1 MTNSNPQSMRGMPP
15 RGLKSKLQLAAKFGT
30 PSSTATTQR
39 TARQSPEAPTRKPAA
54 AEAPPTDESAE
65 LIALLHACS
74 PTYMKLRS
82 AELRSAD
89 LRGGAGAPPLPS
101 STKSA
106 PAAPIGP
113 VAIHMP
119 SVTPSTVAPPMEL
132 VAPPMEV
139 VAPPMVVVPDAIR
152 SVAAAAEAALEA
164 AACPA
169 KAAIFIN
176 DDEAPFDETPSQSSL
191 LADPLALL
199 IASQLACGPET
210 RVRLSGKRRK
220 HLSVSATDERALER
234 ALVAGAGH

>member
-1 MTNSNPQSMRGMPP
+1 MREMPP

-30 PSSTATTQR
+30 PSSTATTPR
-39 TARQSPEAPTRKPAA
+39 TKRQSPEAPTRKPAA

-89 LRGGAGAPPLPS
+89 LRGGAGAPPLAS

-119 SVTPSTVAPPMEL
+119 SVTPSTSE
-132 VAPPMEV
+132 
-139 VAPPMVVVPDAIR
+139 VVPDAMR
-152 SVAAAAEAALEA
+152 SVSAAAEAALEA

-199 IASQLACGPET
+199 IASQLACGPE
-210 RVRLSGKRRK
+210 
-220 HLSVSATDERALER
+220 ARALMTSDD
-234 ALVAGAGH
+234 L

>member
-1 MTNSNPQSMRGMPP
+1 MPP
-15 RGLKSKLQLAAKFGT
+15 RPKLLHAAKFGT
-30 PSSTATTQR
+30 PSSTATTPR

-89 LRGGAGAPPLPS
+89 QRGGAGAPPLPS
-101 STKSA
+101 STKSV
-106 PAAPIGP
+106 PAAPI
-113 VAIHMP
+113 AIHMP
-119 SVTPSTVAPPMEL
+119 SVPPSMSVVPPSE
-132 VAPPMEV
+132 
-139 VAPPMVVVPDAIR
+139 VVPDAMR
-152 SVAAAAEAALEA
+152 TVAAAAEAALEA

-176 DDEAPFDETPSQSSL
+176 DDEAPFDATPSQSSL
-191 LADPLALL
+191 LAEPLALL
-199 IASQLACGPET
+199 IASQLACGPEAL
-210 RVRLSGKRRK
+210 VRLSGKRRK

>member
-1 MTNSNPQSMRGMPP
+1 MPP

-119 SVTPSTVAPPMEL
+119 SVTPSTVAPPMEV
-132 VAPPMEV
+132 VAPPME
-139 VAPPMVVVPDAIR
+139 VVPDAIR

-199 IASQLACGPET
+199 IASQLACGPEA

-234 ALVAGAGH
+234 ALVAGA

>member
-1 MTNSNPQSMRGMPP
+1 MPP

-30 PSSTATTQR
+30 PSSTATTPR

-89 LRGGAGAPPLPS
+89 LRGGAGAPPLAS

-119 SVTPSTVAPPMEL
+119 SVTPSTSE
-132 VAPPMEV
+132 
-139 VAPPMVVVPDAIR
+139 VVPDAMR
-152 SVAAAAEAALEA
+152 SVSAAAEAALEA

-199 IASQLACGPET
+199 IASQLACGPE
-210 RVRLSGKRRK
+210 
-220 HLSVSATDERALER
+220 ARALMTSDDV
-234 ALVAGAGH
+234 L

>member
-1 MTNSNPQSMRGMPP
+1 MPP

-30 PSSTATTQR
+30 PSSTATTPR

-89 LRGGAGAPPLPS
+89 LRGGAGVPPLPS

-119 SVTPSTVAPPMEL
+119 SVTSSTSEL
-132 VAPPMEV
+132 PLE
-139 VAPPMVVVPDAIR
+139 VVPDAMR
-152 SVAAAAEAALEA
+152 SVSAAAEAALEA

-199 IASQLACGPET
+199 IASQLACGPE
-210 RVRLSGKRRK
+210 
-220 HLSVSATDERALER
+220 ARALMTSDD
-234 ALVAGAGH
+234 L

>member
-1 MTNSNPQSMRGMPP
+1 MREMPP

-30 PSSTATTQR
+30 PSSTATTPR

-89 LRGGAGAPPLPS
+89 LRGGAGVPPLPS

-119 SVTPSTVAPPMEL
+119 SVTPSTSVVPPPLE
-132 VAPPMEV
+132 
-139 VAPPMVVVPDAIR
+139 VVPDAIR
-152 SVAAAAEAALEA
+152 SVSAAAEAALEA

-199 IASQLACGPET
+199 IASQLACGPE
-210 RVRLSGKRRK
+210 
-220 HLSVSATDERALER
+220 ARALMTSDDV
-234 ALVAGAGH
+234 L

>member
-1 MTNSNPQSMRGMPP
+1 MPP

-54 AEAPPTDESAE
+54 AEALPTDESAE

-119 SVTPSTVAPPMEL
+119 SVTPSTVAPPMEV
-132 VAPPMEV
+132 VAPPME
-139 VAPPMVVVPDAIR
+139 VVPDAIR

-199 IASQLACGPET
+199 IASQLACGPEA

-234 ALVAGAGH
+234 ALVAGA

>member
-1 MTNSNPQSMRGMPP
+1 MRENPP

-30 PSSTATTQR
+30 PSSTATTPR

-119 SVTPSTVAPPMEL
+119 SVPPSMSVVPPSE
-132 VAPPMEV
+132 
-139 VAPPMVVVPDAIR
+139 VVPDAMR
-152 SVAAAAEAALEA
+152 TVAAAAEAALEA

-191 LADPLALL
+191 LAEPLALL
-199 IASQLACGPET
+199 IASQLACGPEAL
-210 RVRLSGKRRK
+210 VRLSGKRRK

>member
-1 MTNSNPQSMRGMPP
+1 MNVNTSDELHKREMPP
-15 RGLKSKLQLAAKFGT
+15 RGMKSKLQLAAKFGT
-30 PSSTATTQR
+30 PSSTATTPR

-119 SVTPSTVAPPMEL
+119 SVTPSTS
-132 VAPPMEV
+132 V
-139 VAPPMVVVPDAIR
+139 VAPLMEVVPDAIR
-152 SVAAAAEAALEA
+152 SVSAAAEAALEA

-176 DDEAPFDETPSQSSL
+176 DDETPFDETPSQSSL

-199 IASQLACGPET
+199 IASQLACGPE
-210 RVRLSGKRRK
+210 
-220 HLSVSATDERALER
+220 ARALMTSDD
-234 ALVAGAGH
+234 L

>member
-1 MTNSNPQSMRGMPP
+1 MPP

-30 PSSTATTQR
+30 PSSTATTPR
-39 TARQSPEAPTRKPAA
+39 TERQSPEAPTRKPAA

-89 LRGGAGAPPLPS
+89 LRGGAGAPPLAS

-119 SVTPSTVAPPMEL
+119 SVTPSTSEVAPPME
-132 VAPPMEV
+132 
-139 VAPPMVVVPDAIR
+139 VVPDAIR

-199 IASQLACGPET
+199 IASQLACGPE
-210 RVRLSGKRRK
+210 
-220 HLSVSATDERALER
+220 ARALMTSDDV
-234 ALVAGAGH
+234 L